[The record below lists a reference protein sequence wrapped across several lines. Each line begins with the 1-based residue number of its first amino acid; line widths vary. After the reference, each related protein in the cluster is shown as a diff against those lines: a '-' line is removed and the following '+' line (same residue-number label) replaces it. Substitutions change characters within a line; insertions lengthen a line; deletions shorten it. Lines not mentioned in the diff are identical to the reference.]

1 MESYGDVEDM
11 SAADAATPIRVLF
24 IEDDDDVARQV
35 RARLSASEGDRMVV
49 HHMHDLKAGLIA
61 LNGDGYDVVL
71 TDLNLSDSQGVRTV
85 KRLVAVRKE
94 IPVVVFSAVDEERA
108 ILELLHSGAQEYI
121 IKGHGDGHGVA
132 RALRQAIERKRA
144 ELNLQRLAHYDSL
157 TGLAN
162 RTLFH
167 NRLEYALANATRRQ
181 SCVALMVLDLD
192 RFKAV
197 NDTLGHQAGDRLLT
211 LAAERLGHCV
221 RESDTIAR
229 LGGDEFTIIL
239 ENLGGAD
246 EPRVVARKILDVMA
260 KPFVLEGQDVYVT
273 PSIGITLFPYDDD
286 NVDGLLKNA
295 DAAMYQV
302 KANGRNGYQFFT
314 AGMNER
320 AVERIRIESGLRQA
334 IDRNEFVLHYQPKVN
349 LQSGRMQ
356 GVEALVRWQRPGAG
370 TVSPAEFI
378 PVAEDTG
385 LIIPIGEWVLRKALA
400 QTRIWVDNGLPV
412 CRLAVNICA
421 RQFRQGDV
429 AAMISDALR
438 QSGLDGSYLEVE
450 ITESVLM
457 EDTDATV
464 VTLQRLKELGVSIA
478 IDDFGTGYSSLNYL
492 KRFPIDTLKI
502 DRSFVSDI
510 PYDQDDAV
518 ITRAIIGLAHNLRR
532 SVIAEGVETHEQ
544 VRFLRE
550 NDCDEAQGYLFS
562 APINTMQ
569 MTGYLERERGRAAAG
584 PLLTVIG
591 GGQVAV

>member
-11 SAADAATPIRVLF
+11 SATDAATPIRVLF

-181 SCVALMVLDLD
+181 SSVALMVLDLD

-246 EPRVVARKILDVMA
+246 EPRVVARKILDLMA
-260 KPFVLEGQDVYVT
+260 RPFVLEGQDVYVT

-356 GVEALVRWQRPGAG
+356 GVEALVRWQRPGIG
-370 TVSPAEFI
+370 TVGPAEFI

-400 QTRIWVDNGLPV
+400 QTRIWLDNGLPV

>member
-1 MESYGDVEDM
+1 M
-11 SAADAATPIRVLF
+11 SATDATRPIRVLF
-24 IEDDDDVARQV
+24 IEDDDDAAQLV
-35 RARLSASEGDRMVV
+35 RGRLSASEGERLVL
-49 HHMHDLKAGLIA
+49 HHVRDLKAGLIA

-71 TDLNLSDSQGVRTV
+71 TDLNLPDSKGVRTV

-94 IPVVVFSAVDEERA
+94 IPVVVFSGVDEERA
-108 ILELLHSGAQEYI
+108 ILELLQSGAQEYL
-121 IKGHGDGHGVA
+121 IKGKADGHGVA

-144 ELNLQRLAHYDSL
+144 EINLQRLAHYDSL

-181 SCVALMVLDLD
+181 NCVALMVLDLD

-197 NDTLGHQAGDRLLT
+197 NDTLGHQAGDRLLS
-211 LAAERLGHCV
+211 LAAERLARCV
-221 RESDTIAR
+221 RDSDTIAR

-239 ENLGGAD
+239 ENLGSAE
-246 EPRVVARKILDVMA
+246 EPRIVARKILDVMA
-260 KPFVLEGQDVYVT
+260 QPFVLEGQDVYVT
-273 PSIGITLFPYDDD
+273 PSIGITLFPHDDD

-334 IDRNEFVLHYQPKVN
+334 IERGEFLLHYQPKVS
-349 LQSGRMQ
+349 LQSGRLQ
-356 GVEALVRWQRPGAG
+356 GVEALVRWLRPDAG
-370 TVSPAEFI
+370 IVSPGQFI
-378 PVAEDTG
+378 PVAEDSG

-400 QTRIWVDNGLPV
+400 QARVWLDSGLPV
-412 CRLAVNICA
+412 PRLAVNICA
-421 RQFRQGDV
+421 RQFRQCDV
-429 AAMISDALR
+429 ATMVADALR
-438 QSGLDGSYLEVE
+438 QSGLDGSCLEVE

-464 VTLQRLKELGVSIA
+464 ATLQRLKELGVSIA

-532 SVIAEGVETHEQ
+532 TVIAEGVETHEQ

-550 NDCDEAQGYLFS
+550 NRCDEAQGYLFS
-562 APINTMQ
+562 APISTMH
-569 MTGYLERERGRAAAG
+569 MTGYLERERGRLAAG
-584 PLLTVIG
+584 PVLTVID
-591 GGQVAV
+591 GGQAAV

>member
-1 MESYGDVEDM
+1 MWGDM
-11 SAADAATPIRVLF
+11 SATDAARPIRVLF
-24 IEDDDDVARQV
+24 IEDDDDAAQLV
-35 RARLSASEGDRMVV
+35 RGRLSASGGERIVL
-49 HHMHDLKAGLIA
+49 HHVHDLKAGLIA

-71 TDLNLSDSQGVRTV
+71 TDLNLPDSQGVRTV

-108 ILELLHSGAQEYI
+108 ILELLHSGAQEYL
-121 IKGHGDGHGVA
+121 IKGKGDGHGVA

-181 SCVALMVLDLD
+181 NCVALMVLDLD

-197 NDTLGHQAGDRLLT
+197 NDTLGHQAGDRLLG
-211 LAAERLGHCV
+211 LAAERLGRCV
-221 RESDTIAR
+221 RDSDTIAR

-239 ENLGGAD
+239 ENLGGAE
-246 EPRVVARKILDVMA
+246 EPRIVARKILDVMA
-260 KPFVLEGQDVYVT
+260 QPFVLEGQDVYVT
-273 PSIGITLFPYDDD
+273 PSIGITLFPHDDD

-334 IDRNEFVLHYQPKVN
+334 IERGEFLLHYQPKVS
-349 LQSGRMQ
+349 LQSGRLQ
-356 GVEALVRWQRPGAG
+356 GMEALVRWQRPDTGI
-370 TVSPAEFI
+370 VSPADFI
-378 PVAEDTG
+378 PVAEDSG
-385 LIIPIGEWVLRKALA
+385 LIVPIGEWVLRKGLA
-400 QTRIWVDNGLPV
+400 QTRIWLDSGLPV
-412 CRLAVNICA
+412 PRLAVNICA
-421 RQFRQGDV
+421 RQFRQCDV
-429 AAMISDALR
+429 AAMVADALR
-438 QSGLDGSYLEVE
+438 QHELDGNHLEVE

-464 VTLQRLKELGVSIA
+464 ATLQRLKELGVSIA

-532 SVIAEGVETHEQ
+532 TVIAEGVETHEQ

-550 NDCDEAQGYLFS
+550 NHCDEAQGYLFS
-562 APINTMQ
+562 APISTVQ
-569 MTGYLERERGRAAAG
+569 MTGYLERERGRLGAG
-584 PLLTVIG
+584 PVLTLID